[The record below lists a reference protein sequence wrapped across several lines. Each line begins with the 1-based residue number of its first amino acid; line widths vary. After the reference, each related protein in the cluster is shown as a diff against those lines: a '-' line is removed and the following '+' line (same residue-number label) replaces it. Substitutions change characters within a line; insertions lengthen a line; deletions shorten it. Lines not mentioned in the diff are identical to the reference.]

1 MIGRRDNVLTL
12 LTVAT
17 NYQIGS
23 VLSQA
28 LIFTEC
34 SHLCELLRETPFQYK
49 PIKTLALVFNC
60 LSSTI
65 NSHQG

>member
-1 MIGRRDNVLTL
+1 MIGCWDNVLTL

-28 LIFTEC
+28 LIFSEY
-34 SHLCELLRETPFQYK
+34 SRLCELLSTTPFQYK
-49 PIKTLALVFNC
+49 PIKTRALFLNC
-60 LSSTI
+60 LS
-65 NSHQG
+65 